1 MTSLSLSVQRQDHA
15 SRSRRRPAALTA
27 AAIGLAFSSRRHSA
41 LATALAVA
49 LLSPVA
55 HAGVVHPGM
64 TSWVGEGDAEDYW
77 LVAAGGTLNV
87 TENGKTF
94 EIDLDEG
101 AALNL
106 TGATVR
112 NINNSGQ
119 STAIVVTKATA
130 SIKGSEVT
138 SIRGEALLLSGNPG
152 NGAYAVVQDSQLTGI
167 GKAVRMGAGNT
178 LQLSN
183 SKVIGQGNPDATG
196 IRTYGGVVGVTAG
209 STVTGEG
216 SGIEIFQY
224 STSDSSQV
232 TIDASTV
239 AANAGSAIVVRSYES
254 NGVQANITLRNGSK
268 VATGNG
274 ILLDVQDALVSG
286 GLPTLANLL
295 VESST
300 LDGNIQVG
308 DASFAHVTLQNG
320 GRINGAFDNVTSAT
334 LGNGGYWQLTGD
346 SDVGTL
352 ALNAGGTVAL
362 GDGSK
367 FNTLTVTGDYTG
379 AGGTVLFNTV
389 LADDASAS
397 DKLIING
404 ATSGQTNVA
413 VNNIGGA
420 GAQTVDGIQLIRVD
434 GASNGQF
441 DLTGRAV
448 AGQYEYFLFKG
459 GKADPN
465 DGDWYLRSQLENPTN
480 PGDPCIADPTLPEC
494 QPVLRPEPGAYLA
507 NQTAAVQMFGQ
518 RHHDRSGTADD
529 RGAWARV
536 TRTQAEYGVIG
547 NQLSVDGDTNTLQV
561 GTDVWAWGE
570 GKGQVGVMA
579 GHGSANNTVTSD
591 LTGYSAKG
599 KVTGNMVGVYASWSQ
614 QRHEDSGLYLDGSL
628 QHARFDNSVQ
638 GDALAKERYDSRA
651 STVSAEA
658 GYGFK
663 VFDSGRSALFVEP
676 QLQVS
681 YRRFDADNLTETN
694 GTLIDGSDADGL
706 SSRVGV
712 RVFGHAELD
721 SGNRVQP
728 FVAVNWIRESSDN
741 SLRFDGEQL
750 AGGLPKNRYEAKA
763 GAELKFGER
772 WSAWGDF
779 GLQRGDGGYK
789 EVAAQIGLRAG
800 W

>member
-1 MTSLSLSVQRQDHA
+1 MRPLPMSPCRTAAASTAPSTTSLS
-15 SRSRRRPAALTA
+15 
-27 AAIGLAFSSRRHSA
+27 
-41 LATALAVA
+41 
-49 LLSPVA
+49 
-55 HAGVVHPGM
+55 
-64 TSWVGEGDAEDYW
+64 
-77 LVAAGGTLNV
+77 
-87 TENGKTF
+87 
-94 EIDLDEG
+94 
-101 AALNL
+101 
-106 TGATVR
+106 
-112 NINNSGQ
+112 
-119 STAIVVTKATA
+119 
-130 SIKGSEVT
+130 
-138 SIRGEALLLSGNPG
+138 
-152 NGAYAVVQDSQLTGI
+152 
-167 GKAVRMGAGNT
+167 
-178 LQLSN
+178 
-183 SKVIGQGNPDATG
+183 
-196 IRTYGGVVGVTAG
+196 
-209 STVTGEG
+209 
-216 SGIEIFQY
+216 
-224 STSDSSQV
+224 
-232 TIDASTV
+232 
-239 AANAGSAIVVRSYES
+239 
-254 NGVQANITLRNGSK
+254 
-268 VATGNG
+268 
-274 ILLDVQDALVSG
+274 
-286 GLPTLANLL
+286 
-295 VESST
+295 
-300 LDGNIQVG
+300 
-308 DASFAHVTLQNG
+308 
-320 GRINGAFDNVTSAT
+320 
-334 LGNGGYWQLTGD
+334 NGGYWKLTGD

-441 DLTGRAV
+441 DLSGRAV

-459 GKADPN
+459 GKTDPN
-465 DGDWYLRSQLENPTN
+465 DGDWYLRSQLENPTV

-494 QPVLRPEPGAYLA
+494 ETPDPVLRPEPGAYLA

-536 TRTQAEYGVIG
+536 TRSQAEYGVIG

-614 QRHEDSGLYLDGSL
+614 QRHEDGGLYLDGSL

-651 STVSAEA
+651 STVSTEA

-676 QLQVS
+676 QLQLS
-681 YRRFDADNLTETN
+681 YRRFEADNLTETN

-750 AGGLPKNRYEAKA
+750 AGGLPKSRYEAKA
-763 GAELKFGER
+763 GAELKLGDR
-772 WSAWGDF
+772 WSAWGDV